1 MVHEYRNA
9 RGPAAK
15 DNIER
20 RLREAVEV
28 LKSHSKWSSL
38 AIDACSVKKGI
49 MFS

>member
-9 RGPAAK
+9 RGPAAR

-28 LKSHSKWSSL
+28 LKV
-38 AIDACSVKKGI
+38 IVNGQV
-49 MFS
+49 